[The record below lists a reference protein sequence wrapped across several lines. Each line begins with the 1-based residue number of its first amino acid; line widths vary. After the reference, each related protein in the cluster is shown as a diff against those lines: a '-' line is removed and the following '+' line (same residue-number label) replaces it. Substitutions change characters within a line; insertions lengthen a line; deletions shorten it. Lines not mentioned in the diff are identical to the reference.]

1 MRPEIRM
8 ARHIEGLECYRA
20 GRSSCEAA
28 ESLGISERNPG
39 VFATAMRRK
48 ERRDRS
54 ISVVARHRG
63 GEDRRTRSSLS
74 SNNTERPM
82 GDRIFCSPVRNSTKA
97 PPLVRGDRK
106 APVVLG
112 DVDPRRYWL
121 AVAIVGMPYS
131 RYSGKLPPGPSTGS
145 MDRVLAG
152 CRTGCPGP

>member
-82 GDRIFCSPVRNSTKA
+82 GGQDILQPGEEQYEGTPPSSAETGKRRLCSV
-97 PPLVRGDRK
+97 
-106 APVVLG
+106 
-112 DVDPRRYWL
+112 
-121 AVAIVGMPYS
+121 M
-131 RYSGKLPPGPSTGS
+131 
-145 MDRVLAG
+145 
-152 CRTGCPGP
+152 